1 MELTRSLN
9 LQKYTV
15 RGKKLMSE
23 KILKVSAILES
34 YREKSQLFGS
44 KISIDLKFGFLC
56 VTC

>member
-9 LQKYTV
+9 LPKYTV
-15 RGKKLMSE
+15 RGKKFIPE

-34 YREKSQLFGS
+34 YREKSQLFVS
-44 KISIDLKFGFLC
+44 KISIDLKFGFLG